1 MKCGQVHRRPWIRNS
16 CSQGINGASGLA
28 SLQTHRSDLIASP
41 PYAGIL
47 DGIMD
52 ELGYKS
58 LGKLRMMKSATMDLM
73 KAFDE

>member
-1 MKCGQVHRRPWIRNS
+1 MELRAWPVFKPYHS
-16 CSQGINGASGLA
+16 
-28 SLQTHRSDLIASP
+28 TLIASP

-58 LGKLRMMKSATMDLM
+58 LGKLRMMKSATLDLM
-73 KAFDE
+73 KAFDEWERGRQKSVI

>member
-1 MKCGQVHRRPWIRNS
+1 MELRAWPVFKPYHS
-16 CSQGINGASGLA
+16 
-28 SLQTHRSDLIASP
+28 TLIASP

-58 LGKLRMMKSATMDLM
+58 LGKLRMMESATMDLM